1 MDTFTA
7 FLHGLVFALSWQN
20 LLYAL
25 TGSIIGTLVG
35 VLPGIGPVAGI
46 AILLPITYSLDP
58 TGALVMLAA
67 IYYGTMYG
75 GTITSVLMNVPGESA
90 SVITALEGYAMA
102 QRGRAGSALT
112 VAAIA
117 SFAGGTFATIAII
130 VLAQPLTKLG
140 LLFGPPEFFA
150 LVLVGFTLLLGLAGN
165 SLVKAAIS
173 ALFGLALT
181 LPGLDPMSGAPRM
194 TFGNVNMLDG
204 FDLVPVL
211 MGMFGISEILMTLEQ
226 RNVPVHK
233 APPLREM
240 MPTGEEWRRTVAP
253 TTRGTLIG
261 FLIGI
266 VPGLGAAT
274 AAFVT
279 YAVERRFSKFRS
291 QFGSGAVEG
300 VAAPEAANNA
310 AANAALLPLL
320 TLGLP
325 GSASVAVLMGA
336 FLINGITP
344 GPFLFRDHA
353 DLVWTLIASML
364 VGNVILVGLNV
375 PLVGL
380 WTRFLSIPYPILFTM
395 ILLFAIIGS
404 YSINSSMFDV
414 GVMIAAG
421 IAGYFL
427 RKLDFPIAPIALTL
441 VLGPQFEMSLRQS
454 LVLSDGSYMI
464 FFRSGISTTLLVLAA
479 TIIILA
485 AAGPAVGLFR
495 KPHKTEESEV

>member
-1 MDTFTA
+1 
-7 FLHGLVFALSWQN
+7 
-20 LLYAL
+20 
-25 TGSIIGTLVG
+25 
-35 VLPGIGPVAGI
+35 
-46 AILLPITYSLDP
+46 
-58 TGALVMLAA
+58 
-67 IYYGTMYG
+67 
-75 GTITSVLMNVPGESA
+75 
-90 SVITALEGYAMA
+90 
-102 QRGRAGSALT
+102 
-112 VAAIA
+112 
-117 SFAGGTFATIAII
+117 
-130 VLAQPLTKLG
+130 
-140 LLFGPPEFFA
+140 
-150 LVLVGFTLLLGLAGN
+150 
-165 SLVKAAIS
+165 
-173 ALFGLALT
+173 
-181 LPGLDPMSGAPRM
+181 M

-253 TTRGTLIG
+253 TTRGTLVG

-404 YSINSSMFDV
+404 YSLNSSMFDV
-414 GVMIAAG
+414 GVMVAAG
-421 IAGYFL
+421 IVGYFL

-479 TIIILA
+479 TIIVLA

>member
-1 MDTFTA
+1 MDVIPA
-7 FLHGLVFALSWQN
+7 FLDGLTLALSWQN

-25 TGSIIGTLVG
+25 AGCIIGTLVG

-46 AILLPITYSLDP
+46 AILLPTTYGLDP
-58 TGALVMLAA
+58 TGALVMLSA

-90 SVITALEGYAMA
+90 SVITALEGHAMA
-102 QRGRAGSALT
+102 RKGRAGAALT

-117 SFAGGTFATIAII
+117 SFVGGTFATVMMIF
-130 VLAQPLTKLG
+130 LAQPLTALG
-140 LLFGPPEFFA
+140 LRFGPPEFCA

-173 ALFGLALT
+173 ALIGLALT

-194 TFGNVNMLDG
+194 TFGFVEMLDG
-204 FDLVPVL
+204 FDLVPIL
-211 MGMFGISEILMTLEQ
+211 MGLFGISEILLTLEEKAM
-226 RNVPVHK
+226 PTSK

-240 MPTGEEWRRTVAP
+240 MPTRTEWKRSVAP
-253 TTRGTLIG
+253 TTRGTLVG

-274 AAFVT
+274 AAFLA
-279 YAVERRFSKFRS
+279 YAFDKRFSRYKHE
-291 QFGSGAVEG
+291 FGTGAVEG

-325 GSASVAVLMGA
+325 GSAAVAVLMGA

-364 VGNVILVGLNV
+364 VGNVILVVLNV

-380 WTRFLSIPYPILFTM
+380 WTRFLAIPYPLLFTL
-395 ILLFAIIGS
+395 ILLFAIVGS
-404 YSINSSMFDV
+404 YSISNSLFDV
-414 GVMIAAG
+414 GVMMACGLI
-421 IAGYFL
+421 GYFL

-454 LVLSDGSYMI
+454 LVLSNGDYLI
-464 FFRSGISTTLLVLAA
+464 FFRSGISTTLVIAAFLILVFS
-479 TIIILA
+479 
-485 AAGPAVGLFR
+485 AAGPAIGWFR
-495 KPHKTEESEV
+495 KNPTAEVSEV